1 MTIRPMMPVH
11 QTLFCM
17 QQNALKYT
25 ISQFLWHGRTCSE
38 VNGFAAVTQLTT
50 TTKNKQTTSTT
61 NIINHHHTP

>member
-1 MTIRPMMPVH
+1 
-11 QTLFCM
+11 M